1 MNGGRGGR
9 ASCARPVRLLAGA
22 MLLVALA
29 ATAYVAWRLT
39 LRGTP
44 APRGADIA
52 VVALTGPNRLV
63 DVDLDALRVVTSV
76 PLRSFVTDIA
86 TDRVTGSIVTAQ
98 AGGVGDDADD
108 VMGVY
113 DVRRGGEV
121 TYVRLPVRNPST
133 LTARDGLAW
142 VQHGMLDARGLFLS
156 VVDLRSRTVVAEGR
170 TPESTGGSL
179 VATGGALWMLGFG
192 SDSETVAGA
201 EGPPSFAMRLDPA
214 TFDATR
220 VTRALKDANKVLP
233 LDDRRL
239 IVLGGRPGA
248 GKAYVAE
255 YDAATGA
262 PLRRAELRGL
272 RRGAFLACVAGRR
285 VAATDWD
292 GTDPATEGQ
301 RVAWLDLETLAG
313 GGSLEIRGGPCAIAS
328 WHERLL
334 VVERATNILLVID
347 PDIGRVVGRVPL
359 PGPSPIAADL
369 EVLLAEEAG

>member
-1 MNGGRGGR
+1 
-9 ASCARPVRLLAGA
+9 

-39 LRGTP
+39 LRGAP

-63 DVDLDALRVVTSV
+63 AVDLDALRVVTSV

-86 TDRVTGSIVTAQ
+86 ADRATGSIVTAQ

-113 DVRRGGEV
+113 DVHRGGEV

-133 LTARDGLAW
+133 LTARDGRAW

-156 VVDLRSRTVVAEGR
+156 VVDLRSRTFVSEGR
-170 TPESTGGSL
+170 TPESIGGSL

-201 EGPPSFAMRLDPA
+201 EGPPSFAMRLDPV
-214 TFDATR
+214 TFDVTR
-220 VTRALKDANKVLP
+220 VTGALTEANKVLP
-233 LDDRRL
+233 LDDRRV

-255 YDAATGA
+255 FDAVTGV
-262 PLRRAELRGL
+262 PLRRADLPGL
-272 RRGAFLACVAGRR
+272 RRGAFLACVTGRR
-285 VAATDWD
+285 VVATDWD
-292 GTDPATEGQ
+292 GTDPAAEGQ
-301 RVAWLDLETLAG
+301 RVAWLDLATLAG
-313 GGSLEIRGGPCAIAS
+313 GGSLEIPGGPCAIAS
-328 WHERLL
+328 WRERLL
-334 VVERATNILLVID
+334 VVERATNALLVID
-347 PDIGRVVGRVPL
+347 PDIGRVVGRVSL
-359 PGPSPIAADL
+359 PGQAPIAADL
-369 EVLLAEEAG
+369 EVLLAEGSG

>member
-1 MNGGRGGR
+1 MNGGRAGR
-9 ASCARPVRLLAGA
+9 ASYARPVRVLAGA

-39 LRGTP
+39 LRGAP

-63 DVDLDALRVVTSV
+63 AVDLDALRVVTSV

-86 TDRVTGSIVTAQ
+86 ADRATGSIVTAQ

-113 DVRRGGEV
+113 DVHRGGEI

-133 LTARDGLAW
+133 LTARDGRAW

-156 VVDLRSRTVVAEGR
+156 VVDLRSRTFVSEGR
-170 TPESTGGSL
+170 TPESIGGSL

-201 EGPPSFAMRLDPA
+201 EGPPSFAMRLDPV
-214 TFDATR
+214 TFDVTR
-220 VTRALKDANKVLP
+220 VTGALTEANKVLP
-233 LDDRRL
+233 LDDRRV

-255 YDAATGA
+255 FDAVTGV
-262 PLRRAELRGL
+262 PLRRADLPGL
-272 RRGAFLACVAGRR
+272 RRGAFLACVTGRR
-285 VAATDWD
+285 VVATDWD
-292 GTDPATEGQ
+292 GTDPAAEGQ
-301 RVAWLDLETLAG
+301 RVAWLDLATLAG
-313 GGSLEIRGGPCAIAS
+313 GGSLEIPGGPCAIAS

-334 VVERATNILLVID
+334 VVERATNALLVID
-347 PDIGRVVGRVPL
+347 PDIGRVVGRVSL
-359 PGPSPIAADL
+359 PGQAPIAADL
-369 EVLLAEEAG
+369 EVLLAEGSG